1 MYSLVSV
8 LSLVILLVL
17 NFDVLFNKDFRANN
31 TRALK
36 AYRFFLISLSL
47 FYVCDLLWGYLDP
60 LENKIYVTIDTA
72 VFFILMS
79 LTLFA
84 FTNFVVKFVSGGKIF
99 TNILFYFGLA
109 FFVMGT
115 IVVIVNFFHPILFTY
130 ESSTYAVNAGRY
142 IFYGIQNIA
151 FFLVTIFALVRALQ
165 TKGYKRG
172 QFFTLFFVGIVMTVT
187 IAAQIY
193 FPLFPCYAI
202 GCSLGTV
209 LIYSFIVV
217 STKTQLAEELYE
229 SKSREEAQQKVISA
243 TRELAYVDPLTGVKN
258 KHAYVEVEIGFDGL
272 IHDKKISNFALLL
285 FDLNDLKK
293 INDLYGHDKGDI
305 YIKKSC
311 EMIKQYFPNTII
323 YRYGGDEFVVILQG
337 KIYDQRFK
345 LIQEFNHAVENNIGK
360 DEPVI
365 AVGFS
370 DFLKDK
376 DNTLRT
382 VFLRAD
388 ERMYGRKRR
397 LKDLQNNN
405 NQGEEV
411 VNKSTGGVSLM
422 TLRHELYEMFYH
434 SSAVSLVDMLNGSS
448 CDEIVEFDIKH
459 DTFKQFYHVEG
470 KYFVPAVDLSYRDL
484 LDFTYKYIIHPDDR
498 GTYMGLMQIEG
509 FFERLQN
516 ARIPNF
522 DFAHFRYKLQDG
534 TYRWVEQ
541 VVIAGDEFGIPEG
554 MFRMY
559 VFDIHNIK
567 SRQLGNISDVNNA
580 VSIGRDPLTS
590 LRTSK
595 EFIKA
600 SEKKVS
606 SNPDKTYC
614 LLAIDIEHFKLFD
627 EWFGREKGNLL
638 LANMGAELGEFEKNN
653 DAVCGYFGADDF
665 TILMEY
671 DADKIQYLYDRIHE
685 LINSFGLS
693 TGFLPAL
700 GVSIIDKDMSVVDAF
715 DRATIA
721 VNKAK
726 QDIKNRIVT
735 YNIEMQFLVEHEH
748 LVLTNFIHALQND
761 QITFYLQPQC
771 NIKDGKI
778 VGAEALAR
786 WCKPDGTI
794 IAPGEFVPVL
804 EKYGFITDL
813 DKVIWER
820 VIKWTKEFIDAGHK
834 VVPISLNVSQIDVL
848 NIDIDKFLKE
858 LCQKYGLPTKYI
870 KVEITESAYA
880 KNTNNVDKLVK
891 QLKADGFMILLDD
904 FGSGYSSL
912 NMLSALT
919 IDAIKLDAK
928 FLQIKDE
935 TYKRSIHI
943 LESAINMA
951 KTMALPMIVE
961 GAEKKEQIDF
971 LRELGVDF
979 IQGYYFYKPMPI
991 KDFEAL
997 ISKENIIDTKGL
1009 TVKLNDQFRIR
1020 EFLDKNIYS
1029 DSMLNNIIGAVAI
1042 YSLRKNHVDIVRYNQ
1057 QFYETV
1063 NVPDFVEKLENI
1075 EITMPEEDSPLLI
1088 EALKE
1093 AKANKLTGA
1102 SKVLRF
1108 YRANGELT
1116 SFDMHF
1122 YYIGIKEGTDR
1133 FYGACVDVSEL
1144 VDHEEG
1150 RDLIRK
1156 YSSDNIIFIKRI
1168 DNKWSYLVVSHALS
1182 DLVGL
1187 SPLELQEELNNGKF
1201 VHRITP
1207 QKDIKDF
1214 MKMVEETVDEHP
1226 NYNKVF
1232 TVLNNERKKLKIEV
1246 EIKYVG
1252 NESNNIKYL
1261 LRTRLVEKEHD

>member
-1 MYSLVSV
+1 MYSSVPILALVV
-8 LSLVILLVL
+8 LLIT
-17 NFDVLFNKDFRANN
+17 NFDVLFNRNYQVSNVK
-31 TRALK
+31 ALK
-36 AYRFFLISLSL
+36 AYRFLLISLSL
-47 FYVCDLLWGYLDP
+47 FYVCDLLWGFLDP
-60 LENKIYVTIDTA
+60 LENKIPVYVDTSIFF
-72 VFFILMS
+72 VFMS

-84 FTNFVVKFVSGGKIF
+84 FTNFVIKFVSGGKIF
-99 TNILFYFGLA
+99 SNILFYFGLL
-109 FFVMGT
+109 FLLMGVV
-115 IVVIVNFFHPILFTY
+115 VVIVNPFHPILFSY
-130 ESSTYAVNAGRY
+130 ESQSYDVLVGRF
-142 IFYGIQNIA
+142 IFYGIQTSAFGAIA
-151 FFLVTIFALVRALQ
+151 LFAFVRTLQ
-165 TKGYKRG
+165 EKGYKKA
-172 QFFTLFFVGIVMTVT
+172 QFFILFFVSVVMTGT
-187 IAAQIY
+187 ITAQMY
-193 FPLFPCYAI
+193 FPNDPCY
-202 GCSLGTV
+202 SLGLAV
-209 LIYSFIVV
+209 GEILIYTFIVV
-217 STKTQLAEELYE
+217 TTKTQLSKDLSASQIREQAQLEE
-229 SKSREEAQQKVISA
+229 ISS
-243 TRELAYVDPLTGVKN
+243 TRELAYIDPLTGVKN
-258 KHAYVEVEIGFDGL
+258 KHAYVEVENGFDQL
-272 IHDKKISNFALLL
+272 IHDKKIGNFALLL

-293 INDLYGHDKGDI
+293 INDLYGHDVGDT

-311 EMIKQYFPNTII
+311 DLIRKYFPNTLI
-323 YRYGGDEFVVILQG
+323 YRYGGDEFVIILQG
-337 KIYDQRFK
+337 KLYDHRFK
-345 LIQEFNHAVENNIGK
+345 LLQEFNHAVENNIGK

-397 LKDLQNNN
+397 LKDLQKND

-448 CDEIVEFDIKH
+448 CDEIVEFDIKN

-470 KYFVPAVDLSYRDL
+470 KYFVPAVGLSYRDL

-498 GTYMGLMQIEG
+498 GVYMGLMQIEG

-567 SRQLGNISDVNNA
+567 SRQLGNISDENN
-580 VSIGRDPLTS
+580 VISIGRDPVTS

-595 EFIKA
+595 EFIRV
-600 SEKKVS
+600 SEEMVS
-606 SNPDKTYC
+606 SNHDKTYC

-638 LANMGAELGEFEKNN
+638 LAKIGAELDEFEKKNN
-653 DAVCGYFGADDF
+653 AVSGYFGADDF

-671 DADKIQYLYDRIHE
+671 DADKIQYLYDRTHE

-693 TGFLPAL
+693 TGFLPAF

-721 VNKAK
+721 VSKAK
-726 QDIKNRIVT
+726 QDIKNRIIT
-735 YNIEMQFLVEHEH
+735 YNVEMQFLVEKEH
-748 LVLTNFIHALQND
+748 RILTDFIHALQND
-761 QITFYLQPQC
+761 EITFYLQPQC
-771 NIKDGKI
+771 NINGGLI

-786 WCKPDGTI
+786 WCKPDGTVI
-794 IAPGEFVPVL
+794 PPGDFVPVL

-813 DKVIWER
+813 DKVIWEK
-820 VIKWTKEFIDAGHK
+820 VIKWTKEWIDAGHK
-834 VVPISLNVSQIDVL
+834 IVPISLNVSQIDVL
-848 NIDIDKFLKE
+848 NIDINKHLIS
-858 LCQKYGLPTKYI
+858 LCDKYGLPHKHI

-880 KNTNNVDKLVK
+880 KSTDIVDKLVK
-891 QLKADGFMILLDD
+891 QLKADGFMVLLDD

-912 NMLSALT
+912 NMLSTLT

-935 TYKRSIHI
+935 GYKRSIHI
-943 LESAINMA
+943 LESAVNMA

-971 LRELGVDF
+971 LQELGVNF
-979 IQGYYFYKPMPI
+979 VQGYYFYKPMPI
-991 KDFEAL
+991 KKFEEL
-997 ISKENIIDTKGL
+997 ISDEKLIDNRGL
-1009 TVKLNDQFRIR
+1009 VAKLNDQFRIR

-1042 YSLRKNHVDIVRYNQ
+1042 YSLKKNHVDIVRFNQ
-1057 QFYETV
+1057 QFYEIV
-1063 NVPDFVEKLENI
+1063 NVPDFAEKLENI
-1075 EITMPEEDSPLLI
+1075 EVTMPDEDRPLLFS
-1088 EALKE
+1088 ALKE
-1093 AKANKLTGA
+1093 AKSNRLTG
-1102 SKVLRF
+1102 SETVLRF
-1108 YRANGELT
+1108 YRSNGELT
-1116 SFDMHF
+1116 SFRMHF

-1133 FYGACVDVSEL
+1133 FYGACEDVSVL

-1187 SPLELQEELNNGKF
+1187 SPLELQEELNSGKF
-1201 VHRITP
+1201 AHRITP

-1226 NYNKVF
+1226 SYNKVF
-1232 TVLNNERKKLKIEV
+1232 TVLNNERKKLKIEI

-1252 NESNNIKYL
+1252 NESNNVKYL
-1261 LRTRLVEKEHD
+1261 LRTHLVDKEHD